1 MMFWKF
7 DKNSQR
13 NQQPAQE
20 TPRIDPAAYA
30 AAMFSNDPPR
40 QPEPQQVTPVP
51 IPPALEKQDATA
63 SAFSYEGAARGYERQ
78 SALAL
83 DVPTDYEQGA
93 RNTMRF
99 LAEELGIPVWVL
111 LRNHRGV
118 LSVVEGFGDYHRYIA
133 NSAFPIARLPELPTI
148 NLLGAL
154 LPRFPSFER
163 ARGTAASDPRAAYV
177 DPSTIAPYG
186 IPLLQEDGSLFGVL
200 CAFGDKFDTDRL
212 ERSRSML
219 VYAASMLANAV
230 RSDFTLEETLRRA
243 DRAAAEA
250 LLDPLT
256 SLYNRRGWDDLLNG
270 EEQRCARHNENAA
283 VFVVDLDNLKVVN
296 DTFGHERGDELIRAA
311 ADALRV
317 AVRGSDVVARIGGD
331 EFAVLAI
338 KCDRAAA
345 PRVIVSMEK
354 ALEAANVQATIGYAV
369 RSEAG
374 SLFEAQRRA
383 DAEMYSRKG
392 QRGTRP
398 TNLEI
403 QSEPV
408 QSTSPREAEHST
420 LQPQGEVTM
429 ESTVQ
434 NEQSV
439 IASVIETML
448 PAILAKLHPQTEAPQ
463 AAAPEVTPTP
473 EPQAAVQPKPQATV
487 HQQAAEP
494 EVQPA
499 PKSHVPSNDLI
510 EIVSRLRTLSDG
522 DRRLL
527 DAFLRGGE

>member
-7 DKNSQR
+7 DKSSQR
-13 NQQPAQE
+13 GQQPPPE

-30 AAMFSNDPPR
+30 AAMFSNDPPGPGQEPKSTPAPLEPA
-40 QPEPQQVTPVP
+40 QPSSST
-51 IPPALEKQDATA
+51 
-63 SAFSYEGAARGYERQ
+63 FSYEGAARGYERQ
-78 SALAL
+78 SSLAL

-111 LRNHRGV
+111 LRNHRGI
-118 LSVVEGFGDYHRYIA
+118 LSIVEGFGDYHRYIA

-148 NLLGAL
+148 NLLGAI

-177 DPSTIAPYG
+177 DPATIAPYG

-256 SLYNRRGWDDLLNG
+256 ALYNRRGWDDLLNG

-283 VFVVDLDNLKVVN
+283 VFVIDLDNLKLVN
-296 DTFGHERGDELIRAA
+296 DNFGHERGDQLIRGA

-345 PRVIVSMEK
+345 PRVIASMEK
-354 ALEAANVQATIGYAV
+354 ALEIANVQATIGYSV

-383 DAEMYSRKG
+383 DAEMYSRKST
-392 QRGTRP
+392 RTTRP
-398 TNLEI
+398 TNFEI
-403 QSEPV
+403 QTEPAPF
-408 QSTSPREAEHST
+408 TS
-420 LQPQGEVTM
+420 QPQGEARV
-429 ESTVQ
+429 ESTAQTGAPAVYRPA
-434 NEQSV
+434 EPVTDQSV

-448 PAILAKLHPQTEAPQ
+448 PAILAKLHPQAEVPQ
-463 AAAPEVTPTP
+463 AAAPVLPETQPSP
-473 EPQAAVQPKPQATV
+473 EPQAVA
-487 HQQAAEP
+487 HQRNVEP
-494 EVQPA
+494 EVQPS
-499 PKSHVPSNDLI
+499 KSNVPSNDLI